1 MEINLLTFQVSM
13 NVLDLQL
20 QNFVQRG
27 LFEVISSLLCL
38 IDIKMKAQRMMLPI
52 SFQPPDG
59 LGVCF
64 SLKEEKIEI
73 QSFHPE
79 SRAGK

>member
-1 MEINLLTFQVSM
+1 M

-27 LFEVISSLLCL
+27 LFEVISSLPCL
-38 IDIKMKAQRMMLPI
+38 IDIKLKAQRMMLPV
-52 SFQPPDG
+52 SFQPLDC
-59 LGVCF
+59 LGACF
-64 SLKEEKIEI
+64 SLKEEEIEI
-73 QSFHPE
+73 QSFHLE